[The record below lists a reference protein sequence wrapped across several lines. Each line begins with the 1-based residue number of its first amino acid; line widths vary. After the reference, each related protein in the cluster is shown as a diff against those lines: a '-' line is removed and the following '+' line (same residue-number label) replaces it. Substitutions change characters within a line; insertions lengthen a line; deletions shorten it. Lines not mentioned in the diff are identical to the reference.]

1 MQRTKLKTFACVART
16 KIKTGVMR
24 RLLALGFTAKGE
36 PTVFPRQIEGGTIFG
51 EQQLEETFFDQWTAL
66 SEAIRLR
73 GVQAVY
79 EEAAYTWFNR
89 FMAIRI
95 LQKNG
100 FIDRVLSFDDPEI
113 RIPHIVSE
121 ARSGRLPELSPREQL
136 RLRAI
141 IGDAT
146 RTLDQFRL
154 LIVAFCHT
162 TPLLHR
168 AFGQLCDYTELL
180 LPDDILDEGG
190 FVDMLNRSDFITDD
204 DYHTTELLGWLYQF
218 YISERKDEVFA
229 SFKKSHKAEADD
241 IPAAT
246 QIFTPRWIVR
256 YMVENTLGRTYLAAN
271 PDSPLRQKMTYLVET
286 DSGDTAPTAL
296 EDLRVIDPA
305 CGSGHILLVAFDL
318 LFDIY
323 AAEYYDP
330 RTAVEQIFTRN
341 LLGIDLDTR
350 ARQLSMFALMLRAAQ
365 RDSSLAAEPIV
376 PRVLDMALSHSQ
388 EGNYR
393 DYLAH
398 AFLGGTKQQI
408 DETAE
413 ALRLCEQARNLGSIM
428 QFTLSDDTRQAI
440 AQAVEQGDEH
450 DDMLPTLRLIL
461 ALTDRYTCVIANPPY
476 MGSGNMNAELAKYVK
491 DNYEYG
497 KADLCTA
504 FVLKMQRLT
513 ATDGK
518 YAFIVP
524 PSWLFLSTFEALRKN
539 IVDKQHI
546 DSMLHL
552 SRGVFGADFGSVA
565 TVISNY
571 HTGND
576 CGTYLRL
583 VERTFQEFEQDH
595 LRMLFEQTLANH
607 DFRYRFKDYTKEVSE
622 LPYSA
627 DGNKIYYDHVPQSNF
642 EKIPGSPIGYWVS
655 EKMIKCFEEKE
666 PIDNN
671 YKCREGIHTTDNKK
685 YVRSWYEVSG
695 KDLAIDCNNYE
706 EVDRHGVWVPYNKGG
721 GNRKWYGLNE
731 CVIAFSKKYRDEMAS
746 LPFHVRPSQS
756 LYFKEGA
763 TWSAIS
769 SNFFSIRYYPKG
781 FLFDAGGQVAIGDNI
796 ESLIGYL
803 NSSLF
808 SFIARL
814 TMPTINYKCGV
825 IKTLPNLS
833 DCKSET
839 ITLVRRNI
847 SISRSDWD
855 AHETSW
861 DFKENE
867 LVRIYK
873 ALGGGEPLGEV
884 LAECKQE
891 WGQLF
896 DELHRN
902 EEELNRQFISIYGLE
917 DELMPD
923 VPLEEVTIL
932 QQGEI
937 SIENG
942 QMVWHDD
949 VIVKQLL
956 SYAVG
961 CIMGRYRLDRE
972 GLAIAHPAPTEAEL
986 APYEVNG
993 TRFEIDDDAIVP
1005 LMPQES
1011 AFADNACERIADF
1024 VRTAFGYDHLTEN
1037 LNTIEAAL
1045 GKSIAEYMQRDFWK
1059 DHKRRYQNRPIY
1071 WLFRSKKG
1079 AFQCIAYMHR
1089 MDAYTV
1095 QKVRTGYLL
1104 KHLDWLLS
1112 READLMAR
1120 QATLTAEERRRL
1132 TAIGR
1137 EIDECRE
1144 YDTRLHAAANQHTT
1158 FDLDDGVIVN
1168 HAKFGDILEKIK

>member
-16 KIKTGVMR
+16 KIKTGVVR
-24 RLLALGFTAKGE
+24 RLLTLGFTAKGE
-36 PTVFPRQIEGGTIFG
+36 PTVFPRQIQGATMFGG
-51 EQQLEETFFDQWTAL
+51 QQLEPAFYNQWTAL

-95 LQKNG
+95 LQKND

-190 FVDMLNRSDFITDD
+190 FIDMLNRSDFITDE

-393 DYLAH
+393 DYLSH
-398 AFLGGTKQQI
+398 FFLGGTAQQI
-408 DETAE
+408 DETSE

-428 QFTLSDDTRQAI
+428 RFSLSDDTRRAI
-440 AQAVEQGDEH
+440 AEAVDRWTRDPVPAHTE
-450 DDMLPTLRLIL
+450 MLPTFRLIL
-461 ALTDRYTCVIANPPY
+461 ALTDRYTCIVANPPY

-491 DNYEYG
+491 DNYEDG
-497 KADLCTA
+497 KADL
-504 FVLKMQRLT
+504 FSVFMLVGMRLLSDGGRLGMINMQ
-513 ATDGK
+513 
-518 YAFIVP
+518 
-524 PSWLFLSTFEALRKN
+524 SWMFLSSFEKLRKQFL
-539 IVDKQHI
+539 KRYHI

-552 SRGVFGADFGSVA
+552 GPRTFDELSGEVVQNTAF
-565 TVISNY
+565 VISNAAPA
-571 HTGND
+571 TD
-576 CGTYLRL
+576 AAGTYFRL
-583 VERTFQEFEQDH
+583 VSGKDCADKER
-595 LRMLFEQTLANH
+595 LFLTEPIT
-607 DFRYRFKDYTKEVSE
+607 R
-622 LPYSA
+622 
-627 DGNKIYYDHVPQSNF
+627 YDHVPQSNF

-655 EKMIKCFEEKE
+655 EKELNSFSISLKE
-666 PIDNN
+666 YSRPRLGQNTGDND
-671 YKCREGIHTTDNKK
+671 RFL
-685 YVRSWYEVSG
+685 RLWYEIEKGDINFELKKGQNSG
-695 KDLAIDCNNYE
+695 ASI
-706 EVDRHGVWVPYNKGG
+706 WIPYTKGG
-721 GNRKWYGLNE
+721 VSRKWYGHSNTIIYWANNGSAVKDYCTIRNGGKHWSRYIQSLDYFYAE
-731 CVIAFSKKYRDEMAS
+731 GIAFPRIGSNSFNARYITSGTIYDVNAPACFNANINLVMA
-746 LPFHVRPSQS
+746 
-756 LYFKEGA
+756 
-763 TWSAIS
+763 
-769 SNFFSIRYYPKG
+769 
-781 FLFDAGGQVAIGDNI
+781 
-796 ESLIGYL
+796 YL
-803 NSSLF
+803 NSSVAKLYL
-808 SFIARL
+808 SIICPSL
-814 TMPTINYKCGV
+814 TFQVGDISKLPFVEPNKSTSDTISN
-825 IKTLPNLS
+825 I
-833 DCKSET
+833 
-839 ITLVRRNI
+839 VRRNI

-873 ALGGGEPLGEV
+873 DNGWGPLDIV
-884 LAECKQE
+884 LSEYKQV
-891 WGQLF
+891 WGHLF
-896 DELHRN
+896 NELHRN

-917 DELMPD
+917 DELTPD

-932 QQGEI
+932 QQGEV

-942 QMVWHDD
+942 RMVWHDD

-961 CIMGRYRLDRE
+961 CIMGRYRLDRP

-993 TRFEIDDDAIVP
+993 MRFEIDDDAIVP

-1011 AFADNACERIADF
+1011 AFADNAAERITDV
-1024 VRTAFGYDHLTEN
+1024 VRTAFGADHLTEN

-1045 GKSIAEYMQRDFWK
+1045 GKSIAEYMQRDFWR

-1071 WLFRSKKG
+1071 WLFRSRRG
-1079 AFQCIAYMHR
+1079 AFQCLVYMHR

-1112 READLMAR
+1112 RQADLMAR

-1144 YDTRLHAAANQHTT
+1144 YDTRLHAAANQHLT